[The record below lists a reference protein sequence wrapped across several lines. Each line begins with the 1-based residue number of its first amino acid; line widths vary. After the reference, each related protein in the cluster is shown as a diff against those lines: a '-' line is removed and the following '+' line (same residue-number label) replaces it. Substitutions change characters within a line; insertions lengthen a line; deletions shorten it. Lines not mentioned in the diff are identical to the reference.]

1 MATDKFG
8 IRRCPQRCLN
18 FGLPARCPSG
28 GYTLARPECNNNKLE
43 TSMTSQSLIQRGGGA
58 CVRRLGVL
66 GAACAL
72 ALAAGCA
79 APTPPTA
86 AAVSLQPVSIVL
98 GSNLGHLPILVGAEK
113 GFFAAHGLDL
123 QLKVVNNGSEMVSAM
138 QKREVELGDMSVTT
152 FIKAKHEGDAL
163 QVIGLIMNDATRSN
177 ADEPLAIISKKGS
190 GIRPGVIS
198 DLKGRKV
205 AVMLGQTPHE
215 YLKIAAARAGL
226 AESDI
231 VIVNMPQSP
240 AIADALR
247 DGRVDAVASLEPLNS
262 LVMQS
267 VADAYEVQRG
277 GGYLSYLMITT
288 AYLPTIQNRS
298 DVIDRFA
305 AGLAQAS
312 QYTRQHRAEAVQ
324 IFAKAVPGQDVRALT
339 QGITHVSYDPR
350 MSAAT
355 DRAFDAA
362 QTDVLS
368 QASLRGRAPIAL
380 NALLYR
386 DAIDKARVRYPQ
398 Y

>member
-1 MATDKFG
+1 
-8 IRRCPQRCLN
+8 
-18 FGLPARCPSG
+18 
-28 GYTLARPECNNNKLE
+28 
-43 TSMTSQSLIQRGGGA
+43 MTSQIFIH
-58 CVRRLGVL
+58 RRTRTRTGIALLTLLTV
-66 GAACAL
+66 AAL
-72 ALAAGCA
+72 MAGCA
-79 APTPPTA
+79 APVPTA
-86 AAVSLQPVSIVL
+86 VPAGPLPPVSIVL

-123 QLKVVNNGSEMVSAM
+123 KLKVVNNGSEMVSAM

-152 FIKAKHEGDAL
+152 FIKARHEGDAL
-163 QVIGLIMNDATRSN
+163 QVVGLVMNDATRSN

-190 GIRPGVIS
+190 GIRPGVIG

-226 AESDI
+226 GENDI

-247 DGRVDAVASLEPLNS
+247 DGTVDAVASLEPLNS
-262 LVMQS
+262 LVLRS
-267 VADAYEVQRG
+267 VADSYEVKRG

-288 AYLPTIQNRS
+288 AYLPTIQ
-298 DVIDRFA
+298 DQAAVIDRFA
-305 AGLAQAS
+305 AGLAEAM

-324 IFAKAVPGQDVRALT
+324 IFARAVPGQDVRALT
-339 QGITHVSYDPR
+339 QGINHVSYDPR

-368 QASLRGRAPIAL
+368 QGSLKGRAPMPL
-380 NALLYR
+380 DALLYR
-386 DAIDKARVRYPQ
+386 RAIDKARADYPQ
-398 Y
+398 YFSDLPALP